1 MHSQR
6 DSQQVQKLKQD
17 RETVNTKFVQYKV
30 KTDEELKRLRAE
42 KESVERQL
50 AKISTH
56 SKAQSQR
63 VQALQDRLQ
72 V

>member
-17 RETVNTKFVQYKV
+17 TETVNTKFVHYQV

-50 AKISTH
+50 AKVIAH

-63 VQALQDRLQ
+63 VQALQDSLQ